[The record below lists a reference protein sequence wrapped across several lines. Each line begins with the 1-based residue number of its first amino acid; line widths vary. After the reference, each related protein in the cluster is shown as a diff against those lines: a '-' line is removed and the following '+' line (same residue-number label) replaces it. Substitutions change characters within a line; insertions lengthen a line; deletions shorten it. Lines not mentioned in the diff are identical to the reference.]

1 MTLPPYLLPLFY
13 RYRQAGYGCYAVGG
27 CVRDSLMG
35 RCPQDYDLCTDATPE
50 QTLSL
55 FADYRCI
62 PTGLRHGT
70 VTVLAEGHP
79 VEITTFSTEG
89 SYTDGRRP
97 DWVAFTPSLEED
109 LSRRD
114 FTVNA
119 MAYSP
124 TEGLIDPFGGQADLQ
139 KGMLRCVGDP
149 AKRFSED
156 ALRILRCLRFAS
168 VLGFS
173 IHPDTARALKET
185 ASRLKLVSGER
196 IGAELKK
203 LLCGK
208 QVREVLLNWPEVLGV
223 VLPEILP
230 MVGCPQRNPYHKYDV
245 WGHTAAAVEA
255 IPPKPELRLT
265 MLFHDAGK
273 PACAFTDEEGV
284 DHFYGHGKVS
294 AQLAQAALTRLKWDR
309 ATLETVVDLCLL
321 HDRVLVP
328 TLPAVKRLLHKIGPE
343 RLEQLILV
351 KEADT
356 LAQSALA
363 LPRMEQ
369 HQQIR
374 RLADQILEEQ
384 SCFSRKDLA
393 VNGKDLLA
401 EGVPAGPAV
410 GQRLEALLNAVMD
423 GKIPNERTALLK
435 YLREEKPWT

>member
-1 MTLPPYLLPLFY
+1 MVLPSYLLPLFH
-13 RYRQAGYGCYAVGG
+13 RLEQSGRRCYAVGG
-27 CVRDSLMG
+27 CVRDSIMEIS
-35 RCPQDYDLCTDATPE
+35 PQDYDLCTDARPE
-50 QTLSL
+50 EVISL
-55 FADYRCI
+55 FSDYRCI

-79 VEITTFSTEG
+79 VEITTFRTEG

-97 DWVAFTPSLEED
+97 DWVTFTPSLEED

-119 MAYSP
+119 MAFSP
-124 TEGLIDPFGGQADLQ
+124 EEGIIDPFGGRQDLE
-139 KGMLRCVGDP
+139 KGLLRCVGDP
-149 AKRFSED
+149 DRRFAED

-168 VLGFS
+168 TLGFS
-173 IHPDTARALKET
+173 IHPNTAAALKNT
-185 ASRLKLVSGER
+185 ASRLTLVSGER
-196 IGAELKK
+196 IGAELNK

-208 QVREVLLNWPEVLGV
+208 QVRQILLNWPDVLGV

-230 MVGCPQRNPYHKYDV
+230 MVGCPQRTPYHRFDV

-255 IPPKPELRLT
+255 IPPKVELRLT

-273 PACAFTDEEGV
+273 PACAFTDESGT
-284 DHFYGHGKVS
+284 DHFYGHGKIS
-294 AQLAQAALTRLKWDR
+294 AQLAQTALARLKWDR
-309 ATLETVVDLCLL
+309 ATSETVVELCLL

-328 TLPAVKRLLHKIGPE
+328 SLPAVKRLLNKIGPE

-356 LAQSALA
+356 LAQSKLA

-374 RLADQILEEQ
+374 RLAQQILEEQ

-393 VNGKDLLA
+393 VTGKDLLA
-401 EGVPAGPAV
+401 LGIPAGPKM
-410 GQRLEALLNAVMD
+410 GEILEALLNAVMD
-423 GKIPNERTALLK
+423 GKISNQREALLQ
-435 YLREEKPWT
+435 YLREERF

>member
-1 MTLPPYLLPLFY
+1 MVLPSYLLPLFH
-13 RYRQAGYGCYAVGG
+13 RLEQSGRRCYAVGG
-27 CVRDSLMG
+27 CVRDSIMG
-35 RCPQDYDLCTDATPE
+35 ISPQDYDLCTDARPE
-50 QTLSL
+50 EVISL
-55 FADYRCI
+55 FSDYRCI

-79 VEITTFSTEG
+79 VEITTFRTEG

-97 DWVAFTPSLEED
+97 DWVTFTPSLEED

-119 MAYSP
+119 MAFSP
-124 TEGLIDPFGGQADLQ
+124 EEGIIDPFGGRQDLE
-139 KGMLRCVGDP
+139 KGLLRCVGNPDR
-149 AKRFSED
+149 RFTED

-168 VLGFS
+168 TLGFS
-173 IHPDTARALKET
+173 IHPNTAAALKNT
-185 ASRLKLVSGER
+185 ASRLTLVSGER
-196 IGAELKK
+196 IGAELNK

-208 QVREVLLNWPEVLGV
+208 QVRQILLNWPDVLGV

-230 MVGCPQRNPYHKYDV
+230 MVGCPQRTPYHRYDV

-255 IPPKPELRLT
+255 IPPKVELRLT

-273 PACAFTDEEGV
+273 PACAFTDESGT
-284 DHFYGHGKVS
+284 DHFYGHGKIS
-294 AQLAQAALTRLKWDR
+294 AQLAQTALARLKWDR
-309 ATLETVVDLCLL
+309 ATSETVMELCLL

-328 TLPAVKRLLHKIGPE
+328 SLPAVKRLLNKIGPE

-356 LAQSALA
+356 LAQSKLA

-369 HQQIR
+369 HQQIG
-374 RLADQILEEQ
+374 RLAQQILEEQ

-393 VNGKDLLA
+393 VTGKDLLA
-401 EGVPAGPAV
+401 LGIPAGPKM
-410 GQRLEALLNAVMD
+410 GEILEALLNAVMD
-423 GKIPNERTALLK
+423 GKISNQREALLQ
-435 YLREEKPWT
+435 YLREERF

>member
-1 MTLPPYLLPLFY
+1 MVLPSYLLPLFH
-13 RYRQAGYGCYAVGG
+13 RLEQSGHRCYAVGG
-27 CVRDSLMG
+27 CVRDSIMG
-35 RCPQDYDLCTDATPE
+35 ISPQDYDLCTNARPE
-50 QTLSL
+50 EVISL
-55 FADYRCI
+55 FSDYRCI

-70 VTVLAEGHP
+70 VTVLTEGHP
-79 VEITTFSTEG
+79 VEITTFRTEG

-97 DWVAFTPSLEED
+97 DWVTFTPSLEED

-119 MAYSP
+119 MAFSP
-124 TEGLIDPFGGQADLQ
+124 EEGIIDPFGGRQDLE
-139 KGMLRCVGDP
+139 KGLLRCVGNPDR
-149 AKRFSED
+149 RFTED

-168 VLGFS
+168 TLGFS
-173 IHPDTARALKET
+173 IHPNTAAALKNT
-185 ASRLKLVSGER
+185 ASRLTLVSGER
-196 IGAELKK
+196 IGAELNK

-208 QVREVLLNWPEVLGV
+208 QVRQILLDWPDVLGV

-230 MVGCPQRNPYHKYDV
+230 MVGCPQRTPYHRYDV

-255 IPPKPELRLT
+255 IPPKVELRLT

-273 PACAFTDEEGV
+273 PACAFTDESGT
-284 DHFYGHGKVS
+284 DHFYGHGKIS
-294 AQLAQAALTRLKWDR
+294 AQLAQTALARLKWDR
-309 ATLETVVDLCLL
+309 ATSETVVELCLL

-328 TLPAVKRLLHKIGPE
+328 SLPAVKRLLNKIGPE

-356 LAQSALA
+356 LAQSKLA

-374 RLADQILEEQ
+374 RLAQQILEEQ

-393 VNGKDLLA
+393 VTGKDLLA
-401 EGVPAGPAV
+401 LGIPAGPKM
-410 GQRLEALLNAVMD
+410 GEILEALLNAVMD
-423 GKIPNERTALLK
+423 GKISNQREALLQ
-435 YLREEKPWT
+435 YLREERF